1 MANKQKVTIR
11 DIVRVTGY
19 STATVSRVLNH
30 TNQFYSSKA
39 KSEIEAA
46 AKALGYTPNMYAK
59 VLKTNK
65 TNNIAFLVPQMSDF
79 YAKVFSGLQITA
91 NRCGYSVSIYSS
103 DNQTA
108 QEELNI
114 RNLCSLLCDGIVVA
128 SGFLNP
134 EHLQTLRATGLP
146 MVSVEQLLD
155 ADDIP
160 YIGIPDRDAVSHAV
174 GHLLDLGHRKI
185 ACFTAPLQFSVL
197 KERYAGYL
205 SAFEGH
211 GLEPDPALVFSDPLF
226 DHSGDDEQYRAIRE
240 VLASHTFTAAMTFSD
255 DTARMILRAAYDLGI
270 RVPADLSVIGFDDS
284 SVSAYLVPSLTTVR
298 QDAYALGCGA
308 AEMMFE
314 LITDGTT
321 ACRILETELIHRE
334 TTTHPK
340 QS

>member
-1 MANKQKVTIR
+1 M
-11 DIVRVTGY
+11 
-19 STATVSRVLNH
+19 
-30 TNQFYSSKA
+30 
-39 KSEIEAA
+39 
-46 AKALGYTPNMYAK
+46 
-59 VLKTNK
+59 
-65 TNNIAFLVPQMSDF
+65 
-79 YAKVFSGLQITA
+79 
-91 NRCGYSVSIYSS
+91 
-103 DNQTA
+103 
-108 QEELNI
+108 
-114 RNLCSLLCDGIVVA
+114 
-128 SGFLNP
+128 
-134 EHLQTLRATGLP
+134 
-146 MVSVEQLLD
+146 
-155 ADDIP
+155 
-160 YIGIPDRDAVSHAV
+160 
-174 GHLLDLGHRKI
+174 
-185 ACFTAPLQFSVL
+185 
-197 KERYAGYL
+197 
-205 SAFEGH
+205 
-211 GLEPDPALVFSDPLF
+211 EPDPALVFSDPLF